1 MLIYDDIKQNLT
13 NPISLFIFY
22 YICEKNGFTDG
33 SFDDIYCQ
41 LKKGRVLMHQDNEI
55 NQEICTVTHY
65 NHLHKF
71 EPRSFVS

>member
-1 MLIYDDIKQNLT
+1 
-13 NPISLFIFY
+13 
-22 YICEKNGFTDG
+22 
-33 SFDDIYCQ
+33 
-41 LKKGRVLMHQDNEI
+41 MHQDNEI